1 MASLKLE
8 ILQEKPFANLEQE
21 TFLNLMR
28 TADALTR
35 DIEELFKPSGLS
47 PTQYNVLR
55 ILRGSGDEGLACG
68 QIIERMITRDPDL
81 TRLLDRMEK
90 RELISRSRSTT
101 DRRVVLAKI
110 TRTGLDVLASLDQ
123 PVVAMH
129 RRQLGHLSEAQLKQL
144 IALLELVREQK
155 KIDA

>member
-8 ILQEKPFANLEQE
+8 ILQERPFASLEQE
-21 TFLNLMR
+21 AFLNLMR

-47 PTQYNVLR
+47 GTQYNVLR
-55 ILRGSGDEGLACG
+55 ILRGAGEEGLACG

-110 TRTGLDVLASLDQ
+110 SRIGLEILASLDE
-123 PVVAMH
+123 PVQRLH
-129 RRQLGHLSEAQLKQL
+129 RQQLGHLSEAELKNL
-144 IALLELVREQK
+144 IHLLEAVREPK
-155 KIDA
+155 K